1 MFLSF
6 FITPL
11 PQGSGRSVLIYSSL
25 DVLQTHVW
33 ALARSTRNGRLKFWK
48 VFVAMSCTWGSDWVA
63 GCEVAGRPEARAGP
77 LDPAHA
83 GRPVGQLVWL
93 LACLFAPHRSHIIH
107 FSRVFFRP
115 QFVVFSVS
123 QSTGPPHHIS
133 CFVCDVVYLC
143 TSECLSPSPK
153 CFESCRVLRGFAQG
167 LSVLS
172 WFICPLTNL
181 QLTGR

>member
-1 MFLSF
+1 MCGRCLSTKSLGEGLHRTVLLHMFLSF

-93 LACLFAPHRSHIIH
+93 LACLFAPI
-107 FSRVFFRP
+107 V
-115 QFVVFSVS
+115 
-123 QSTGPPHHIS
+123 HIS
-133 CFVCDVVYLC
+133 STLVGSSFVPSLLC
-143 TSECLSPSPK
+143 SQFRKVLGHPTTSAALCAMSYTFALPS
-153 CFESCRVLRGFAQG
+153 V
-167 LSVLS
+167 
-172 WFICPLTNL
+172 
-181 QLTGR
+181 